1 MKVKELIEILQNE
14 DQEMEVVTCGI
25 DYFNIIDAVDHITVK
40 INNVRQRCV
49 LLNGE

>member
-14 DQEMEVVTCGI
+14 DQELEAVTCGV
-25 DYFNIIDAVDHITVK
+25 DCFNIIDAVDHITLK
-40 INNVRQRCV
+40 INGVRQRCV